1 MIRYA
6 IFDMDGTILD
16 TSEMWTGLPRRYLA
30 MLNIQTQ
37 DERLVEQLRSLSL
50 REGAAYL
57 RKRFDIPYSADE
69 IVRQITRMTERFYTE
84 EAALRDGV
92 PRLLAGL
99 RSRCVRMSVATAGD
113 RELCMAA
120 LCRHGIDGFFEG
132 IATCSEYGAKTSPD
146 VFLAAGDIIFAQP
159 EKTLVFEDSLFAVRT
174 AKAAGFVT
182 AAVCD
187 VSESDQEALRRE
199 ADFYALSPADY
210 CDRLP
215 EILNP
220 ASQNL
225 RH

>member
-6 IFDMDGTILD
+6 IFDIDGTILD
-16 TSEMWTGLPRRYLA
+16 TSAMWATLPERYLA
-30 MLNIQTQ
+30 MLNIRTEE
-37 DERLVEQLRSLSL
+37 ERLSERLRSLSL
-50 REGAAYL
+50 HEGAAYL
-57 RKRFDIPYSADE
+57 REHYDIPYSADE

-84 EAALRDGV
+84 EAALRDGI

-99 RSRCVRMSVATAGD
+99 RSHCVRMSIATAGD

-132 IATCSEYGAKTSPD
+132 IATCSDYGAKTLPD
-146 VFLAAGDIIFAQP
+146 VFLAAGDIIYAVP

-174 AKAAGFVT
+174 AKSAGFVT

-187 VSESDQEALRRE
+187 ISESDQETLRDA

-215 EILNP
+215 EILKITPPN
-220 ASQNL
+220 
-225 RH
+225 